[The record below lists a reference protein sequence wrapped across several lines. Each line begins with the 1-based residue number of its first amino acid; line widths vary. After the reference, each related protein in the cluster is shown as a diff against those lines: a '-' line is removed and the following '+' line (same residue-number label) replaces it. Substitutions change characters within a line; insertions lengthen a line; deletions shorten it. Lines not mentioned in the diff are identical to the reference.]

1 MIRAGA
7 AILVIAGLLTAATTA
22 RAEGGTDSACPSAKV
37 PALFLPRFKHAVA
50 ENQLAAIVA
59 FGSSSTAGWH
69 AADIA
74 HAYPAILQKALSA
87 AIPSSHVAVLNRGI
101 GGQDVLEMV
110 PRIPTDVLAVQPVL
124 VIWQLGANGAMRN
137 IPPDTFRN
145 SLLAGVRQIQA
156 AGVDVVLMDNQRAPM
171 VEASA
176 SRIRIAQALADV
188 AAETGA
194 GLFGRGALMDQW
206 RAAGHPYSEFVSDD
220 GVHHNDYGY
229 RCVAEALTSAI
240 VDGMA
245 EPQTASVSAY
255 R

>member
-1 MIRAGA
+1 MIRTGA
-7 AILVIAGLLTAATTA
+7 VVLALAGLLTAATTA
-22 RAEGGTDSACPSAKV
+22 EAGGVADAACPSAKV
-37 PALFLPRFKHAVA
+37 PALFLPRLKRAIA
-50 ENQLAAIVA
+50 ENHVAAIVA

-74 HAYPAILQKALSA
+74 HAYPAILQRALSA

-110 PRIPTDVLAVQPVL
+110 PRIDADVLAAQPVL

-137 IPPDTFRN
+137 IPPDMFRN
-145 SLLAGVRQIQA
+145 NLLAGVRRIQA

-171 VEASA
+171 VEASPA
-176 SRIRIAQALADV
+176 RIRIAQALADV

-206 RAAGHPYSEFVSDD
+206 REAGHPYDEFVSDD
-220 GVHHNDYGY
+220 GVHHNDHGY
-229 RCVAEALTSAI
+229 RCVAEALATSI
-240 VDGMA
+240 IEGLA
-245 EPQTASVSAY
+245 EPQTVSVSAY